1 MQTKKEAIQK
11 LSVAKMMRNI
21 FEAGKDSK
29 AKLSSRSKVKNE
41 LEEVSKYLGLSKELS
56 FLLSTIYIYS
66 MEHHAPELTN
76 ITEHFGMDIFDFA
89 PSIEQ
94 IDVLIRKGYLKRK
107 IARRRHHENPLKNKT
122 FSIEE
127 SLHNAIM
134 RNLPCPRLKTDENIT
149 SLEVLQQIS
158 DLINEAIEGDV
169 LPFELCD
176 EAMIRMKEHDDLPVI
191 KEILG
196 LELKVKYKLIYIHVV
211 WRAINGNIGIELES
225 PCDAVCMTRADRV
238 RLIQEFA
245 VGNDPLTKMELIEL
259 REGTFTNDLEVFLT
273 EKSEKILE
281 KEKIQIPSL
290 KKDKRKTIT
299 PDSIHNKRLF
309 FNKDEKKQLTA
320 IEDLLQEENY
330 QRITGRMKEKGMN
343 SGFNILFHGSP
354 GTGKTESVFQLAK
367 QTNRE
372 IMKVDGS
379 QTKSMWFGE
388 SEKIMKRIFRHYN
401 ELKEQ
406 TAIDPILL
414 FNEADGI
421 LTTRKTNLQSGTSNT
436 ENAIQNI
443 LLECLEQFEG
453 IFIATTNL
461 AQNLD
466 NAFERRF
473 LYKIEFHP
481 PLNETAA
488 KIWGD
493 QLSWLTVEE
502 CNTLAHHFPFSGG
515 QIQNVVR
522 KCTVDEI
529 LEGKKASFARIREH
543 CEQESLQRNNGKSR
557 IGF

>member
-309 FNKDEKKQLTA
+309 FNKDEKK
-320 IEDLLQEENY
+320 
-330 QRITGRMKEKGMN
+330 
-343 SGFNILFHGSP
+343 
-354 GTGKTESVFQLAK
+354 
-367 QTNRE
+367 
-372 IMKVDGS
+372 
-379 QTKSMWFGE
+379 
-388 SEKIMKRIFRHYN
+388 
-401 ELKEQ
+401 
-406 TAIDPILL
+406 
-414 FNEADGI
+414 
-421 LTTRKTNLQSGTSNT
+421 
-436 ENAIQNI
+436 
-443 LLECLEQFEG
+443 
-453 IFIATTNL
+453 AT
-461 AQNLD
+461 D
-466 NAFERRF
+466 SHRRF
-473 LYKIEFHP
+473 TSRRKLPTYHWANEGERNEQRLQYPFSWISRNGKNRVGISIGKANQPRNHESRWFANKIDVVRRIRKN
-481 PLNETAA
+481 NETY
-488 KIWGD
+488 
-493 QLSWLTVEE
+493 
-502 CNTLAHHFPFSGG
+502 FS
-515 QIQNVVR
+515 
-522 KCTVDEI
+522 
-529 LEGKKASFARIREH
+529 
-543 CEQESLQRNNGKSR
+543 SLQ
-557 IGF
+557 

>member
-1 MQTKKEAIQK
+1 
-11 LSVAKMMRNI
+11 
-21 FEAGKDSK
+21 
-29 AKLSSRSKVKNE
+29 
-41 LEEVSKYLGLSKELS
+41 
-56 FLLSTIYIYS
+56 
-66 MEHHAPELTN
+66 
-76 ITEHFGMDIFDFA
+76 
-89 PSIEQ
+89 
-94 IDVLIRKGYLKRK
+94 
-107 IARRRHHENPLKNKT
+107 
-122 FSIEE
+122 
-127 SLHNAIM
+127 
-134 RNLPCPRLKTDENIT
+134 
-149 SLEVLQQIS
+149 
-158 DLINEAIEGDV
+158 
-169 LPFELCD
+169 
-176 EAMIRMKEHDDLPVI
+176 
-191 KEILG
+191 
-196 LELKVKYKLIYIHVV
+196 
-211 WRAINGNIGIELES
+211 
-225 PCDAVCMTRADRV
+225 
-238 RLIQEFA
+238 
-245 VGNDPLTKMELIEL
+245 
-259 REGTFTNDLEVFLT
+259 
-273 EKSEKILE
+273 
-281 KEKIQIPSL
+281 
-290 KKDKRKTIT
+290 
-299 PDSIHNKRLF
+299 
-309 FNKDEKKQLTA
+309 
-320 IEDLLQEENY
+320 
-330 QRITGRMKEKGMN
+330 
-343 SGFNILFHGSP
+343 
-354 GTGKTESVFQLAK
+354 
-367 QTNRE
+367 
-372 IMKVDGS
+372 
-379 QTKSMWFGE
+379 MWFGE